1 MALWHM
7 GRESLLDFA
16 IRHELGHA
24 FCNDANEMVAE
35 RVARLL
41 EQKKPISGKAKVGLV
56 CLAGAAGFLARPSGG
71 AAVSLELQSPDFT
84 AGGNIPKQFT
94 CDGANI
100 SPALSWNAPP
110 AATQSFVLI
119 ADDPDAPVGTWVH
132 WVIFDL
138 PANLRALPQDFP
150 KNEQSADGSRQGR
163 NDFGKIGYG
172 GPCPPPGKPHR
183 YFFKLYALEAK
194 LNLMP
199 GATKK
204 DVERAMQGHILAQ
217 SEYIGRFSR

>member
-204 DVERAMQGHILAQ
+204 DVERAMQGNILAQ
-217 SEYIGRFSR
+217 SEYTGRFSR

>member
-1 MALWHM
+1 M

-204 DVERAMQGHILAQ
+204 DVERAMQGNILAQ
-217 SEYIGRFSR
+217 SEYTGRFSR